1 MDKNKFTDM
10 SHETVVS
17 ILREKCPPDWEPVLF
32 KGHILV
38 NLPEMEGNFTL
49 TYRKIKK
56 EITACIIEHLP
67 VLEEEVLF
75 EVRSGAW
82 NCSFKL
88 GKTLNP

>member
-1 MDKNKFTDM
+1 MISTKI
-10 SHETVVS
+10 SS
-17 ILREKCPPDWEPVLF
+17 
-32 KGHILV
+32 
-38 NLPEMEGNFTL
+38 
-49 TYRKIKK
+49 KIKK